1 VVFAFSDSAE
11 MLSQALIFWY
21 GGRLLAERE
30 YDLVQFFV
38 IYMAV
43 VQTSTGAGMWFSMSP
58 NIAEATAAS
67 NRIIGARPSAEDK
80 KKKPDIP
87 KGGRPASIQFQDVHF
102 KYLGRDMPVLRGVN
116 IKIQPGQFAAFVG
129 ASGSGKSTMISLL
142 ERFYDPS
149 GGKIFVDG
157 RDISEL
163 DPGSYRKNLSLVA
176 QESTLYDGT
185 IAENVSLSIP
195 PEDVTDAAIEEACK
209 TAQIHDFIISLPDGY
224 STQIGPRG
232 IALSGGQKQRLALA
246 RALLRRPQILL
257 LDEATSNLDSTS
269 ELLVQQAIEREAG
282 RSTVISVA
290 HRLATIQNADVI
302 FVLGSGRVLESG
314 SHTHLIAKRGIYYQM
329 CKAQALD
336 R

>member
-1 VVFAFSDSAE
+1 
-11 MLSQALIFWY
+11 
-21 GGRLLAERE
+21 
-30 YDLVQFFV
+30 
-38 IYMAV
+38 
-43 VQTSTGAGMWFSMSP
+43 MWFSMAP
-58 NIAEATAAS
+58 NIAEATAAA
-67 NRIIGARPSAEDK
+67 NRIIDVRPSLEDR

-87 KGGRPASIQFQDVHF
+87 KGGRPASIHFHDVHF

-149 GGKIFVDG
+149 SGTILVDG

-195 PEDVTDAAIEEACK
+195 PEDVTDAAVEEACK
-209 TAQIHDFIISLPDGY
+209 TAQIHDFIVSLPDGY

-269 ELLVQQAIEREAG
+269 EQLVQQAIEREAG
-282 RSTVISVA
+282 RSTVIAVA

-314 SHTHLIAKRGIYYQM
+314 SHSHLIAKRGIYYQM